1 MTAIPRARRN
11 RRRLARRPR
20 SRLLFPLLG
29 TTVTGPA
36 LDAALELARS
46 ESATFVPAYLVMV
59 PEQLSPEA
67 PILKECQVAM
77 PLLEAVDE
85 RAGRVGVPVDAR
97 IERGRTPR
105 DALEQLL
112 QHERFDRIVVPAG
125 TARSAGFAPDDIAW
139 LLDRAPGKVIVLRP
153 PSAASDR
160 TADSTPTA

>member
-1 MTAIPRARRN
+1 MTAIPGVWRN
-11 RRRLARRPR
+11 GRSLTGRPQ
-20 SRLLFPLLG
+20 SRLLFPFLG
-29 TTVTGPA
+29 TTMSRSA
-36 LDAALELARS
+36 LDAALDLARA
-46 ESATFVPAYLVMV
+46 ESATFVPAYLMMV
-59 PEQLSPEA
+59 PVHLSTEA
-67 PILKECQVAM
+67 PILKECEVAV

-85 RAGRVGVPVDAR
+85 RAGRLGVPVDAR

-112 QHERFDRIVVPAG
+112 QHERFDRIVVPAE